1 MGAWQSWLAT
11 GTWTILLRLLAI
23 VACLSVTLSNPHASE
38 RDEEPAIAFAARVV
52 GDENRARLIV
62 DFSRRINH
70 DTFLLNK
77 PDRLVVDL
85 PETIFALDDDARKLP
100 KTLVSKLRFGALGD
114 GQSRISLDLSA
125 PVAVKNSFLREVN
138 NGARF
143 RLIVDMV
150 VSDAASFASAVRPP
164 PKVEP
169 LPETAQQEANQK
181 KRRYKVLLDPGHGG
195 IDGGALGRDRT
206 REKDITLAFS
216 KRLKGILE
224 KEDQFQPLLTRSD
237 DSFVPLTARLQM
249 ARDVQADLFISI
261 HADSLNIRSI
271 RGATVYTLSK
281 EGSDSLSRVLAKKQ
295 NRADL
300 VAGLELPK
308 EEPEVAD
315 ILIDMTRRETAV
327 FSHRFASHLVL
338 YMSKDLKMINNPL
351 RSADF
356 YVLKAP
362 EVPSVLLEL
371 GYLSNSRDEELL
383 RSQEWQEKAA
393 NRVAGAIRRFFAD
406 GHGQ

>member
-1 MGAWQSWLAT
+1 MVWRRTASESKAWPVLA
-11 GTWTILLRLLAI
+11 ILLQLCALL
-23 VACLSVTLSNPHASE
+23 VASAVHASE
-38 RDEEPAIAFAARVV
+38 TKEEPAIAFAARIV
-52 GDENRARLIV
+52 GDANRARLIV
-62 DFSRRINH
+62 DFNRRINH
-70 DTFLLNK
+70 DAYLQAK

-85 PETIFALDDDARKLP
+85 PSTIFALDDDARKLP
-100 KTLVSKLRFGALGD
+100 KTLVSKLQFGTLGD
-114 GQSRISLDLSA
+114 GQSRISLALTA
-125 PVAVKNSFLREVN
+125 PVSVQNSFLREVD
-138 NGARF
+138 NGTRF

-150 VSDAASFASAVRPP
+150 ASDPKKFAAAVRPP

-169 LPETAQQEANQK
+169 LPEPAEPATPTE

-195 IDGGALGRDRT
+195 VDGGASGRKRT
-206 REKDITLAFS
+206 REKDITLAFALKLKALLDVD
-216 KRLKGILE
+216 KRFESLM
-224 KEDQFQPLLTRSD
+224 TRRD
-237 DSFVPLTARLQM
+237 DSFVPLTARLQR

-261 HADSLNIRSI
+261 HADSLNLRRI
-271 RGATVYTLSK
+271 RGATVYTLSR

-300 VAGLELPK
+300 VAGLALPPEK
-308 EEPEVAD
+308 PEVAD

-327 FSHRFASHLVL
+327 FSQRFASHLVL
-338 YMSKDLKMINNPL
+338 YMSKDLKMIKNPM

-371 GYLSNSRDEELL
+371 GYLSNIRDEELMK
-383 RSQEWQEKAA
+383 SPQWQDKAA
-393 NRVAGAIRRFFAD
+393 QRVASAITAFFED

>member
-1 MGAWQSWLAT
+1 MQVWRSFLVRIKQVLIGIFAVLMAASGPFVSA
-11 GTWTILLRLLAI
+11 AK
-23 VACLSVTLSNPHASE
+23 ASE
-38 RDEEPAIAFAARVV
+38 VREEPAIAFAARVV

-70 DTFLLNK
+70 DTYLLDK

-85 PETIFALDDDARKLP
+85 PETIFALDDDAAKLP
-100 KTLVSKLRFGALGD
+100 ETLVSKLRYGAFGD
-114 GQSRISLDLSA
+114 GQSRIALDLSA
-125 PVAVKNSFLREVN
+125 PVAVKNSFLREVD

-150 VSDAASFASAVRPP
+150 ASDAKTFASAVRPP

-169 LPETAQQEANQK
+169 LPEATPQEADKK

-195 IDGGALGRDRT
+195 IDGGASGRNRT
-206 REKDITLAFS
+206 REKDITLAFA
-216 KRLKGILE
+216 LKL
-224 KEDQFQPLLTRSD
+224 KALLDADDQFQPLLTRSD
-237 DSFVPLTARLQM
+237 DSFVPLTARLQK

-261 HADSLNIRSI
+261 HADSLNLRSI

-300 VAGLELPK
+300 VAGLELP
-308 EEPEVAD
+308 EEKPDVAD

-327 FSHRFASHLVL
+327 FSHRFASHLIL

-383 RSQEWQEKAA
+383 KSPEWRKKAA